1 MDELC
6 KESTIK
12 PRTTT
17 IYNREY
23 MREYRKKNK
32 EANALQAM
40 KDRAKYLKSD
50 KFLDGEKKL
59 VDCRRCGSFRIRQS
73 LYIHQNS
80 NQCIRDSEEYEWL
93 SSDDGGGGH
102 HLLAYLTPLGSIER
116 YEWGKV
122 YEVQEMDL
130 SSWINTVSFDTIIIK
145 RKKIKRLPR
154 LVNFEIEEEV

>member
-1 MDELC
+1 MNELC

-23 MREYRKKNK
+23 MQEYRKKNK
-32 EANALQAM
+32 EANAQQAM

-50 KFLDGEKKL
+50 KFLDGEDKY
-59 VDCRRCGSFRIRQS
+59 VSCTRCGTIRRRRS

-80 NQCIRDSEEYEWL
+80 NRCIRDSEEYDWL

-102 HLLAYLTPLGSIER
+102 PSLAYITPLNNPER
-116 YEWGKV
+116 DDWGKEYKGRPFV
-122 YEVQEMDL
+122 LDT
-130 SSWINTVSFDTIIIK
+130 WINPISFDTTIIK

-154 LVNFEIEEEV
+154 AVNFEIEE